1 MNQHQYNQQNEQDA
15 YDAIARQARTGSK
28 PAGLTRYSRVI
39 TTKRADTCVFCDAAT
54 VAGRDYAAVDANS
67 KWVAVCGTCATSI
80 TEQAKG
86 LVRSIQARIA
96 DKAIDTDAI
105 LMPTTENLGATVR
118 GEATPA
124 LAYDTVLAL
133 IVARDMVNEQVVVV
147 DPRIAT
153 VRTLAAD
160 ATLSPWERSFTQS
173 VLAQHDGG
181 RTLSV
186 KQFAII
192 DRIIAAQATTST
204 PRVEVGTGLYLS
216 DDGTI
221 HKLYLTQND
230 RLACKVLN
238 IIDGHGSFEYV
249 KGGVRLVGDR
259 VNAGTARLLTEDEA
273 RTFGKLHGFCVNC
286 ARDLDDDRSLAVGYG
301 PVCAKNNG
309 WFYPTVSEAADILAR
324 PTEAPRNANGR
335 VIRTWRDQFRADND

>member
-15 YDAIARQARTGSK
+15 YDAIARQARSGSK
-28 PAGLTRYSRVI
+28 PAGLTRFSRVI
-39 TTKRADTCVFCDAAT
+39 TTKRGGQCHFCEAT
-54 VAGRDYAAVDANS
+54 TTVGRDYAAVDANS
-67 KWVAVCGTCATSI
+67 KWIAVCGTCASSI

-105 LMPTTENLGATVR
+105 LLPTPENLSATL
-118 GEATPA
+118 GGTATPA

-133 IVARDMVNEQVVVV
+133 LLARDMVNEQTVTV

-173 VLAQHDGG
+173 VLDQHDGG

-186 KQFAII
+186 KQWAII
-192 DRIIAAQATTST
+192 DRIIAAQSTPAT

-216 DDGTI
+216 NDGAI

-238 IIDGHGSFEYV
+238 VIDGHGSFEYV

-301 PVCAKNNG
+301 PVCAKHYG
-309 WFYPTVSEAADILAR
+309 WYYPNVAEAAAILNR
-324 PTEAPRNANGR
+324 PTA
-335 VIRTWRDQFRADND
+335 